1 MLGGVLGDRCIT
13 RFGMSVG
20 ASRKLVN
27 SVGFVLGAAALVGMP
42 MAKAPDTGLMFAT
55 LTLFFHGIARG
66 GFSVN
71 HMDVAPRYAGVVMG
85 MSNTCGTIAGIVG
98 VSVTGMILDS
108 FGGGE
113 NRSGWSAAFVLAAAL
128 DVGGALVFAA
138 VARGERLF
146 D

>member
-1 MLGGVLGDRCIT
+1 MW
-13 RFGMSVG
+13 
-20 ASRKLVN
+20 
-27 SVGFVLGAAALVGMP
+27 
-42 MAKAPDTGLMFAT
+42 
-55 LTLFFHGIARG
+55 
-66 GFSVN
+66 
-71 HMDVAPRYAGVVMG
+71 
-85 MSNTCGTIAGIVG
+85 SNTCGTIAGIVG